1 MAQMVKTPSDDPRVT
16 RVTLRLHASLEN
28 RPVAIALVSTLIE
41 QVGGADRDFRNE
53 LITAFSEAYNN
64 IVIHGY
70 RDRPDG
76 MLDVEA
82 EIRPDQMALS
92 LMDTGAEIDFACVA
106 PPDLTSM
113 PESGMGIFMIHAL
126 VDEVR
131 YRGGDPNVLCLMKR
145 TSALSQE
152 VR

>member
-1 MAQMVKTPSDDPRVT
+1 MATTATAATTHEPVT

-28 RPVAIALVSTLIE
+28 RPIAIALVSTLIE
-41 QVGGADRDFRNE
+41 QVDRADRDFRNE
-53 LITAFSEAYNN
+53 LITAFSEAFNN

-70 RDRPDG
+70 RDRSDG

-92 LMDTGAEIDFACVA
+92 LIDTGNEVDFACVT
-106 PPDLTSM
+106 PPDLASM
-113 PESGMGIFMIHAL
+113 PESGMGVFMIHAL

-131 YRGGDPNVLCLMKR
+131 YRGGDPNVLLLMKR
-145 TSALSQE
+145 TTPANE
-152 VR
+152 EAR

>member
-1 MAQMVKTPSDDPRVT
+1 MAQMMATSSNGQRVT
-16 RVTLRLHASLEN
+16 KVTLRLHASLEN

-41 QVGGADRDFRNE
+41 QVDHADRDFRNE

-82 EIRPDQMALS
+82 EIRPDAMELS
-92 LMDTGAEIDFACVA
+92 LIDTGNEVDFACVN

-113 PESGMGIFMIHAL
+113 PESGMGVFMIHAL

-131 YRGGDPNVLCLMKR
+131 YRGGDPNVLQLMKR
-145 TSALSQE
+145 TNPANE
-152 VR
+152 EAR